1 MLFKRFKKAL
11 NLLKAL
17 LSIIAKLKVKKL
29 KVIFNKGL
37 QRRTIL

>member
-11 NLLKAL
+11 NLLEAL
-17 LSIIAKLKVKKL
+17 LLIVAKLEVRKL
-29 KVIFNKGL
+29 RVIFNKGL